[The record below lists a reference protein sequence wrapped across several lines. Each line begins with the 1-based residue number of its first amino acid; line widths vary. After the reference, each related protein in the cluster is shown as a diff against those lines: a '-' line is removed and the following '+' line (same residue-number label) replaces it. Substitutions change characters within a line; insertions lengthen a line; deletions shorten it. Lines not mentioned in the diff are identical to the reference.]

1 MKKILLIQ
9 GHPDSESFNF
19 ALYDAYK
26 KGAEASGADIKEI
39 IVRDLDFNPNLQ
51 FGYRKRT
58 ELEPSLLDSIE
69 KIKWAEH
76 LVLFYPVWWG
86 SVPALLKGFFDRIFL
101 PGIVFEKIENSVW
114 WKRLL
119 TGRTGH
125 IVSTLDQPAW
135 YYWLNYGRPS
145 YHAMKRMTLNFVGIK
160 PVRTTTIG
168 PIRLSKDSYRADWL
182 KKLEKLGFEQK

>member
-26 KGAEASGADIKEI
+26 KGAKASGADIKEI
-39 IVRDLDFNPNLQ
+39 IVRDLEFNPNLQ

-58 ELEPSLLDSIE
+58 ELEPDLLNAID
-69 KIKWAEH
+69 KIKWADH

-86 SVPALLKGFFDRIFL
+86 SVPAILKGFIDRVFL

-114 WKRLL
+114 WKKFL
-119 TGRTGH
+119 TGKTGH
-125 IVSTLDQPAW
+125 IVSTLDQPVW
-135 YYWLNYGRPS
+135 YYWLINGRPS

-168 PIRLSKDSYRADWL
+168 PIRLSKESYRADWL